1 MSIAD
6 RIYESLKSSIISAE
20 LKGGDRLFEAK
31 MAESCHASRTPVRE
45 AFRRLEQDC
54 LVERVA
60 QGGVRVT
67 QVNRKTVEDLFGI
80 RTVLEEYAIGLA
92 CDRITPDEI
101 AALKEIR
108 AQAWELLNSKQ
119 VSREYMLRRF
129 FDLNSLFHETIYAA
143 TDSKFLIK
151 LISDIRGIVLGLR
164 SVSIQ
169 ADQACSRAWEEHSL
183 LIDHLEKREKDKA
196 VSLIKEHIANA
207 VRDVLSARQNP
218 GSVDPRSAA
227 GTNHIPS
234 RQGDLKK
241 ETDENRPSE
250 RQGGISATGG
260 S

>member
-6 RIYESLKSSIISAE
+6 RIYESLKSRIISAE
-20 LKGGDRLFEAK
+20 LKGGDRLFETK
-31 MAESCHASRTPVRE
+31 IAEVCHASRTPVRE

-67 QVNRKTVEDLFGI
+67 QVTRKTVEDLFGI

-92 CDRITPDEI
+92 CDRVTPDEI

-119 VSREYMLRRF
+119 VSREYMLKRF

-169 ADQACSRAWEEHSL
+169 ADQACNRAWEEHSL
-183 LIDHLEKREKDKA
+183 LIDYLEKREKDKA

-207 VRDVLSARQNP
+207 VRDVLSAGQNP
-218 GSVDPRSAA
+218 VSVDPRSA
-227 GTNHIPS
+227 P
-234 RQGDLKK
+234 
-241 ETDENRPSE
+241 
-250 RQGGISATGG
+250 GG
-260 S
+260 SEDSREG

>member
-6 RIYESLKSSIISAE
+6 QIYESLKSSIISAE

-31 MAESCHASRTPVRE
+31 VAESYQASRTPVRE

-67 QVNRKTVEDLFGI
+67 QVTRKTVEDLFGI

-101 AALKEIR
+101 ASLKEIR
-108 AQAWELLNSKQ
+108 AQALELLNSKQ

-129 FDLNSLFHETIYAA
+129 FELNSRFHETIYAA

-169 ADQACSRAWEEHSL
+169 AEQACNRAWEEHSL

-196 VSLIKEHIANA
+196 VRLIKEHIANA
-207 VRDVLSARQNP
+207 VRDVLAAGQQPDSA
-218 GSVDPRSAA
+218 DPRPVADATRGKVTGKPDGNTGPPSIRKSRYRP
-227 GTNHIPS
+227 GTV
-234 RQGDLKK
+234 
-241 ETDENRPSE
+241 
-250 RQGGISATGG
+250 
-260 S
+260 

>member
-6 RIYESLKSSIISAE
+6 QVYESLRNGIVSAE
-20 LKGGDRLFEAK
+20 LKGGDRLFETK
-31 MAESCHASRTPVRE
+31 VAELYQASRTPVRE

-67 QVNRKTVEDLFGI
+67 QVTRKTVEDLFGI
-80 RTVLEEYAIGLA
+80 RAVLEEYALGLA
-92 CDRITPDEI
+92 CDRISPDEV

-108 AQAWELLNSKQ
+108 AQALELLNSSQ

-129 FDLNSLFHETIYAA
+129 TDLNSQFHETIYAA

-151 LISDIRGIVLGLR
+151 LLNDIRGIVLGFR

-169 ADQACSRAWEEHSL
+169 ADQACSRAWEEHSR

-196 VSLIKEHIANA
+196 VALIREHIANA
-207 VRDVLSARQNP
+207 ALDVLSAGQHEGSAEPAPSP
-218 GSVDPRSAA
+218 GGVVHGSE
-227 GTNHIPS
+227 
-234 RQGDLKK
+234 K
-241 ETDENRPSE
+241 E
-250 RQGGISATGG
+250 
-260 S
+260 

>member
-31 MAESCHASRTPVRE
+31 VAESFQASRTPVRE
-45 AFRRLEQDC
+45 AFRRLEQDS

-67 QVNRKTVEDLFGI
+67 QVTPKTVEDLFGI

-92 CDRITPDEI
+92 CDRISPDEI

-119 VSREYMLRRF
+119 VSREYMLKRF
-129 FDLNSLFHETIYAA
+129 FELNSLFHETIYAA

-151 LISDIRGIVLGLR
+151 LINDIRGIVLGLR

-169 ADQACSRAWEEHSL
+169 ADQACNRAWEEHSR
-183 LIDHLEKREKDKA
+183 LIDHLEKREKAKA
-196 VSLIKEHIANA
+196 VRLIKEHIVNA
-207 VRDVLSARQNP
+207 ARDVLAAGQHP
-218 GSVDPRSAA
+218 GPVDPSSASGTDRSKATRNPDRTTGRPPA
-227 GTNHIPS
+227 G
-234 RQGDLKK
+234 
-241 ETDENRPSE
+241 ETRFNSDAP
-250 RQGGISATGG
+250 
-260 S
+260 